1 MITHLICDLDGA
13 LFDNSQRA
21 HLLPMQPNA
30 PEEMWDKFNAACGA
44 DEPIRHVFS
53 LINELRL
60 LDCRIHYLTFRGEPC
75 REATQE
81 SIANAWM
88 VSLGWD
94 AGRWPDGG
102 YPSFID
108 GISEVLHMRQPGD
121 TRTAMEFKRDWLTA
135 FRQQHGEDCRV
146 VLIEDNIR
154 TIKECRELVDSVV
167 HVSPF
172 SGCAAMWSQV
182 TEGVANVSQEDYD
195 KFAALV
201 AASTAKPAIKPRST
215 SMSPVFAA
223 PYGTGPDESGN
234 PTIKWRW
241 VPVEPTEAMLKAGEE
256 LEYFEGGFGSPCDE
270 FWRNM
275 MDAAPQPDGGVTL
288 LANPAPVPLH
298 EQIRAQLKARLQ
310 EAEEKVTMGCAG
322 LSAALDIV
330 EDIIARHK

>member
-30 PEEMWDKFNAACGA
+30 PEEMWDKFNAACGKDA
-44 DEPIRHVFS
+44 PIRHMFS

-81 SIANAWM
+81 SIANGWM
-88 VSLGWD
+88 VSMGWGLGH
-94 AGRWPDGG
+94 WPDGV
-102 YPSFID
+102 YPSFLDHI
-108 GISEVLHMRQPGD
+108 GRHLHMRQPGD
-121 TRTAMEFKRDWLTA
+121 TRTAMEFKRDWLTG
-135 FRQQHGEDCRV
+135 FRKEHGEDCRI

-154 TIKECRELVDSVV
+154 TVQACRELVDSVV

-172 SGCAAMWSQV
+172 SGCAAMWNSV
-182 TEGVANVSQEDYD
+182 TEGVANVSQADYD
-195 KFAALV
+195 KFAELV
-201 AASTAKPAIKPRST
+201 IASQGRPSVKPRST
-215 SMSPVFAA
+215 GMSPVFAA
-223 PYGTGPDESGN
+223 PYGVQNEEGN
-234 PTIKWRW
+234 PVIKWRW
-241 VPVEPTEAMLKAGEE
+241 VPVEPTDAMMKAGEE
-256 LEYFEGGFGSPCDE
+256 LEYFEGGFGSPCSE
-270 FWRNM
+270 FWREM

-298 EQIRAQLKARLQ
+298 EQIRAKIEARLR

-322 LSAALDIV
+322 LAAALDIV
-330 EDIIARHK
+330 NDVINQK